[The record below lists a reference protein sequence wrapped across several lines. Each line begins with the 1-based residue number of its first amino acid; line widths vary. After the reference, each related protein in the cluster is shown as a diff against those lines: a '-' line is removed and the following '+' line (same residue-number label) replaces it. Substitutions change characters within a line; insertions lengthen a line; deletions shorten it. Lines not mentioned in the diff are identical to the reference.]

1 VTGASLAVGQR
12 VRAIVEAPTRDAT
25 RRNHTATHLLHA
37 ALRQVLGTHVKQAGS
52 LVAPDRLRFD
62 FTHFAALT
70 PAEIESIE
78 RIVNQQIY
86 RNAEVTTEV
95 RNTEEAM
102 AAGAMALFGEK
113 YGERVRVVTIPGFS
127 VELCGGTHTHATGD
141 IGFFTITDES
151 GVAAGVRRIEAQT
164 GAGAVR
170 DHQARR
176 ASLRQLLGAL
186 NANESQ
192 APDAIAKLQQE
203 TRRLSRELHDLKVK
217 AALGGGSSSYGGDV
231 EDVGGV
237 KAIFR
242 SVAGLDKGALRELA
256 DSLKAKLKSGVVVLA
271 SPNEEGR
278 VAIVASVTP
287 DLKGRVHAGNIVKA
301 LAPIVGGGGGGRPDF
316 AEAGGRDPSKVDEML
331 KEGRIVVGQMLQQ

>member
-1 VTGASLAVGQR
+1 MDDA
-12 VRAIVEAPTRDAT
+12 TRDAT

-70 PAEIESIE
+70 PDEIESIE
-78 RIVNQQIY
+78 RIVNEQIY
-86 RNAEVTTEV
+86 RNAAVTD
-95 RNTEEAM
+95 R
-102 AAGAMALFGEK
+102 GASTPRKRSRPA
-113 YGERVRVVTIPGFS
+113 RWRSSARSTATTSVSSSIPGFS
-127 VELCGGTHTHATGD
+127 VELCGGTHTRATGD
-141 IGFFTITDES
+141 IGLFTITEES

-170 DHQARR
+170 EHQARR
-176 ASLRQLLGAL
+176 ASLRQLLGVL
-186 NANESQ
+186 NANEAQ
-192 APDAIAKLQQE
+192 APEAIAKLQQE
-203 TRRLSRELHDLKVK
+203 TRRLAREVQDLKVK
-217 AALGGGSSSYGGDV
+217 AALGGGAASGGGDV
-231 EDVGGV
+231 EDVAGV

-242 SVAGLDKGALRELA
+242 NVAGLDKGALRELA
-256 DSLKAKLKSGVVVLA
+256 DSLKAKLKSAVVVLA

-331 KEGRIVVGQMLQQ
+331 KEGRTVVGQMLQQ